1 MFIKFIARGQDIRIH
16 FPLNVIRS
24 VAESESS
31 LLISHLNSASAC
43 KITIYSGNE
52 ELHYPISPMQRVACH
67 ANAFVWN
74 KATAIPVLPSI
85 ASSFN
90 STVVCSLLTST
101 FHSTNG
107 SFYYRVALKGGP
119 SLPRCMN
126 SPVWHLLMRPC
137 TIRSACAVKVP
148 RESVQ
153 ERARVHLFP
162 WLPSPMHCTHPPAG
176 AGPNLSMHV
185 RGKEVRLPGMPL
197 VFQTGIFSS
206 RCINSQFT
214 QPM

>member
-1 MFIKFIARGQDIRIH
+1 MPCQCFCLEQSNG
-16 FPLNVIRS
+16 
-24 VAESESS
+24 
-31 LLISHLNSASAC
+31 
-43 KITIYSGNE
+43 YSG
-52 ELHYPISPMQRVACH
+52 
-67 ANAFVWN
+67 F
-74 KATAIPVLPSI
+74 TFD
-85 ASSFN
+85 SFN

-153 ERARVHLFP
+153 ERARVHLSSFP
-162 WLPSPMHCTHPPAG
+162 LAPISNALHSPTR
-176 AGPNLSMHV
+176 
-185 RGKEVRLPGMPL
+185 RGRTKSIYACEGERSS
-197 VFQTGIFSS
+197 FTWNAASFSDGH
-206 RCINSQFT
+206 IQYAVV
-214 QPM
+214 

>member
-31 LLISHLNSASAC
+31 LLISHLNFASAC
-43 KITIYSGNE
+43 KITIYSVND
-52 ELHYPISPMQRVACH
+52 ELHFPISPMRRVAFCLEQS
-67 ANAFVWN
+67 NGYSGF
-74 KATAIPVLPSI
+74 TFD
-85 ASSFN
+85 SFN

-137 TIRSACAVKVP
+137 TIRSACALKVP

-153 ERARVHLFP
+153 ERARVHLLP
-162 WLPSPMHCTHPPAG
+162 WIPSP
-176 AGPNLSMHV
+176 LSNASLLV
-185 RGKEVRLPGMPL
+185 RRGREARSPGRLKC
-197 VFQTGIFSS
+197 
-206 RCINSQFT
+206 R
-214 QPM
+214 

>member
-24 VAESESS
+24 VAEYESS

-43 KITIYSGNE
+43 KITIYSGND
-52 ELHYPISPMQRVACH
+52 ELHFPISPMRRVACQCFCLEQS
-67 ANAFVWN
+67 NGYSGF
-74 KATAIPVLPSI
+74 TFD
-85 ASSFN
+85 SFN
-90 STVVCSLLTST
+90 STVVCSLLTLT

-153 ERARVHLFP
+153 ERARVHLSSFP
-162 WLPSPMHCTHPPAG
+162 LAPISNALHSPTR
-176 AGPNLSMHV
+176 
-185 RGKEVRLPGMPL
+185 RGRTKSIYACEGERSS
-197 VFQTGIFSS
+197 FTWNAASFSDGH
-206 RCINSQFT
+206 IQ
-214 QPM
+214 